1 MRTQVKTILTF
12 FQLKFFY
19 MKKIRLL
26 TLLVLGM
33 LIGGAAYAQSRV
45 SGVVKSAEDG
55 QPLAGVVVQVKGT
68 SVAALTQA
76 DGSYTINNAS
86 VANGT
91 LMFNYA
97 GMRKLEV
104 PVAGKSTINVT
115 LQPDA
120 LEAEAVT
127 VTALGTRKQNRAL
140 GYATSTV
147 KGDELART
155 NTVSP
160 ANALQGKVAGVQIA
174 SGGSG
179 GITTAPTVTIRG
191 NKSLDKNNSPIY
203 VIDGIIM
210 EYEQQAAGS
219 VNNNSEA
226 TRYGNQLKNLNPD
239 DYESI
244 TVLKGAAATS
254 LYGARGANGAIVITT
269 KGGKARKGIGV
280 EVNYTHE
287 WGQLYSNVYP
297 LQNLYGMGQY
307 SSVTEGGLREDLQ
320 STTTGYTSQSY
331 GPSFES
337 MKGQQMY
344 QYYKYYSP
352 DDISN
357 PLDDY
362 VAYPNNWKTFYQ
374 NSNYDNVSVAL
385 TGGSDKATFRLSYGY
400 MNGDGNMP
408 KNNFDRHSIN
418 FTTNGKINDIFSAN
432 LTIQYSNSNTSNANS
447 TNSYNW
453 STVPAMLVSY
463 YANRNTD
470 IAWYRDHFIGE
481 VAPGQYRTYGTSS
494 LANINSFILRDFQNQ
509 TVRNEQTLIAQL
521 GLSAQFTDWLDA
533 NVSISYN
540 KWDIFTENKD
550 AGYVSS
556 RGSYSISGSHSGSY
570 DGIAQL
576 HSNNRFIDDNLELD
590 VRVVGEIYGNTRS
603 TSYSRSTNGGLIT
616 PGLFSFSNS
625 SEALTVNQYSVGYTP
640 RNTMTLAVAGVINLS
655 WKDQIYL
662 EVTGRN
668 DWLSTLM
675 YPTWIP
681 YGADNYSVFY
691 PSVNASWVFSDTFD
705 IDPSVLSFGKLRASW
720 AQVGKGTNAYATA
733 NGGGGYT
740 VGSLAGPQNSS
751 ILHASP
757 NYSTLPN
764 FDLKPELQTSIEFGA
779 DVRFLDGRLG
789 LDVAYYKANTRNQ
802 ILSLAAVSESGVSSQ
817 LINAGNIQNQG
828 WEIQLDA
835 TPIRT
840 RTVNWNIGVNWS
852 RNRGKVKEL
861 ANGVDYY
868 TFIQSSWDG
877 TSTPGVYAFE
887 KGAFGVI
894 ANGNGFGSGNTAA
907 IYNNPDDPNDYRNGM
922 KLIYRAG
929 AYQGANVIPGTSIP
943 TNSVYDYISG
953 GEVTGYYGMNDDNT
967 GASYWGKNHRTDI
980 LGRVEPNFTYGIN
993 TSLQVNLPNSNGSF
1007 DFYAQ
1012 IDGRSGGKMVQALT
1026 AYMGNGNLEAT
1037 LYGRDKAHGGQ
1048 ARVNYKGE
1056 TVYNGLIP
1064 ENVVF
1069 SDLNGATNNVTSI
1082 ATGETVSLTGMTFRE
1097 AVEAGHIQPVMAATW
1112 YGYADFWTA
1121 ENFVSPQTYMALREL
1136 TLGYNFPEKWIKH
1149 VGLQSARLSFSARNV
1164 CYIINKVHWK
1174 GNPDSFVTNNAMTPY
1189 DYGTTPFV
1197 RNFSVNLNLRF

>member
-1 MRTQVKTILTF
+1 M
-12 FQLKFFY
+12 
-19 MKKIRLL
+19 
-26 TLLVLGM
+26 
-33 LIGGAAYAQSRV
+33 
-45 SGVVKSAEDG
+45 
-55 QPLAGVVVQVKGT
+55 
-68 SVAALTQA
+68 
-76 DGSYTINNAS
+76 
-86 VANGT
+86 
-91 LMFNYA
+91 
-97 GMRKLEV
+97 
-104 PVAGKSTINVT
+104 
-115 LQPDA
+115 
-120 LEAEAVT
+120 EAEAVT

-210 EYEQQAAGS
+210 EYEQQNAGRNFG
-219 VNNNSEA
+219 NNEA
-226 TRYGNQLKNLNPD
+226 TAYGNQLKNLNPD
-239 DYESI
+239 DYESF

-287 WGQLYSNVYP
+287 WGQLYDFAAP
-297 LQNLYGMGQY
+297 LQNLYGFGD
-307 SSVTEGGLREDLQ
+307 G
-320 STTTGYTSQSY
+320 TTGMEGDYMPEYESNVPWGYDTYSY
-331 GPSFES
+331 GPSYAS
-337 MKGQQMY
+337 MKGQKIY

-352 DDISN
+352 DGISN

-362 VAYPNNWKTFYQ
+362 VAQPNNWKTFFQ

-385 TGGSDKATFRLSYGY
+385 TGGSDKATYRLSYGY
-400 MNGDGNMP
+400 MNSDGNMP
-408 KNNFDRHSIN
+408 KNGFNRHSIN
-418 FTTNGKINDIFSAN
+418 FTTNGKINDILSTN
-432 LTIQYSNSNTSNANS
+432 LSIQYSNSNTENAAF
-447 TNSYNW
+447 TTGGAW
-453 STVPAMLVSY
+453 ATTVAMMAGGY
-463 YANRNTD
+463 YANRSTD
-470 IAWYRDHFIGE
+470 LQWYKDHYIVETG
-481 VAPGQYRTYGTSS
+481 PKQYTTYGTGNLST
-494 LANINSFILRDFQNQ
+494 INSWLQSQFLNN
-509 TVRNEQTLIAQL
+509 TNRNEQTLVAQL

-533 NVSISYN
+533 NVSLSYN
-540 KWDIFTENKD
+540 KWDIFTENKNS
-550 AGYVSS
+550 GYIGN
-556 RGSYSISGSHSGSY
+556 GSYSISGSHSGSY

-590 VRVVGEIYGNTRS
+590 IRVVGEVYGNTRS
-603 TSYSRSTNGGLIT
+603 TSYSKSTNGGLIV
-616 PGLFSFSNS
+616 PGLYSFSNS
-625 SEALTVNQYSVGYTP
+625 RNALTVSQYNVGYTP
-640 RNTMTLAVAGVINLS
+640 RNTMTLAVAGVVNLS

-668 DWLSTLM
+668 DWLSTLL
-675 YPTWIP
+675 YPTWLP

-720 AQVGKGTNAYATA
+720 AQVGKGANPYATA
-733 NGGGGYT
+733 NGAGGYT
-740 VGSLAGPQNSS
+740 VGTITGPQNSG
-751 ILHASP
+751 ILQAAP
-757 NYSTLPN
+757 NFTTLPN

-789 LDVAYYKANTRNQ
+789 LDVAYYKTNTRNQ

-840 RTVNWNIGVNWS
+840 RTVNWNISANWS
-852 RNRGKVKEL
+852 RNRGKIKEL
-861 ANGVDYY
+861 ANGIDYY
-868 TFIQSSWDG
+868 AISSYQWDG
-877 TSTPGVYAFE
+877 SNGMQVTAFE
-887 KGAFGVI
+887 NGPFGVI
-894 ANGNGFGSGNTAA
+894 TGGNGYSYLTPTARF
-907 IYNNPDDPNDYRNGM
+907 NNVDDPNDPRNGKKIIYM
-922 KLIYRAG
+922 RGDADGNTFGSANATQYGAADASTNLIWTYLGAG
-929 AYQGANVIPGTSIP
+929 NI
-943 TNSVYDYISG
+943 
-953 GEVTGYYGMNDDNT
+953 TGYYGVNDDNT

-980 LGRVEPNFTYGIN
+980 LGRVEPNFVYGIN

-1012 IDGRSGGKMVQALT
+1012 IDGRSGGNSIQPLIGTYLNAPGSLR
-1026 AYMGNGNLEAT
+1026 AT

-1056 TVYNGLIP
+1056 IAYNGIVP
-1064 ENVVF
+1064 DAVIWENA
-1069 SDLNGATNNVTSI
+1069 NYATVTSI
-1082 ATGETVSLTGMTFRE
+1082 ATGEDVYIGGMTFKE
-1097 AVEAGHIQPVMAATW
+1097 AMEAGHIQPVLASVWYAYRGAA
-1112 YGYADFWTA
+1112 ADFQVT
-1121 ENFVSPQTYMALREL
+1121 SQTYMALREL

-1164 CYIINKVHWK
+1164 CYIINKMYN
-1174 GNPDSFVTNNAMTPY
+1174 GSNPESFISNNALTPY
-1189 DYGTTPFV
+1189 DYSTTPFV

>member
-1 MRTQVKTILTF
+1 M
-12 FQLKFFY
+12 
-19 MKKIRLL
+19 
-26 TLLVLGM
+26 
-33 LIGGAAYAQSRV
+33 
-45 SGVVKSAEDG
+45 
-55 QPLAGVVVQVKGT
+55 
-68 SVAALTQA
+68 
-76 DGSYTINNAS
+76 
-86 VANGT
+86 
-91 LMFNYA
+91 
-97 GMRKLEV
+97 
-104 PVAGKSTINVT
+104 
-115 LQPDA
+115 
-120 LEAEAVT
+120 EAEAVT

-179 GITTAPTVTIRG
+179 GITTAPRVTIRG

-210 EYEQQAAGS
+210 EYEQSNISGDNS
-219 VNNNSEA
+219 LVNSDA
-226 TRYGNQLKNLNPD
+226 TKYGNQLKNLNPD

-287 WGQLYSNVYP
+287 WGNVYQNVYP
-297 LQNLYGMGQY
+297 LQNLYGAGDPFNGNETDDLYPDLGYYESY
-307 SSVTEGGLREDLQ
+307 SW
-320 STTTGYTSQSY
+320 
-331 GPSFES
+331 GPSFAS
-337 MKGQQMY
+337 MKGQQVR

-352 DDISN
+352 EGISN
-357 PLDDY
+357 PEEAFQ
-362 VAYPNNWKTFYQ
+362 AYPDNWKYMYQ

-385 TGGSDKATFRLSYGY
+385 TGGSDKATYRLSYGY
-400 MNGDGNMP
+400 MNGDGNM
-408 KNNFDRHSIN
+408 KNNNFERHSLN
-418 FTTNGKINDIFSAN
+418 FTANGKINDIFSTN
-432 LTIQYSNSNTSNANS
+432 LTIQYSNSNTSNARSVNS
-447 TNSYNW
+447 NW
-453 STVPAMLVSY
+453 ATTGIGPFWGF
-463 YANRNTD
+463 NRNTD
-470 IAWYRDHFIGE
+470 VQWYVDHYINPVTYE
-481 VAPGQYRTYGTSS
+481 TYGQRSGG
-494 LANINSFILRDFQNQ
+494 LASYVNGWVSDQWQNNL
-509 TVRNEQTLIAQL
+509 VRNEQTLISQL

-533 NVSISYN
+533 NVSVSYN
-540 KWDIFTENKD
+540 KWDVFSETKN
-550 AGYVSS
+550 AGYI
-556 RGSYSISGSHSGSY
+556 GQGQYAISGSHSGSY

-603 TSYSRSTNGGLIT
+603 TSYSKSTNGGLIT
-616 PGLFSFSNS
+616 PGLFSFSNTRT
-625 SEALTVNQYSVGYTP
+625 ALTINNSSVGYTP
-640 RNTMTLAVAGVINLS
+640 RNTMTLAVAGVVNLS

-720 AQVGKGTNAYATA
+720 AQVGKGTDAYATA

-740 VGSLAGPQNSS
+740 ITSMYGPTNTSMLQ
-751 ILHASP
+751 AAP

-802 ILSLAAVSESGVSSQ
+802 ILTLAAVSESGVSSQ

-840 RTVNWNIGVNWS
+840 RTVNWNISANWS

-861 ANGVDYY
+861 GNGDRTLTLANGGGWNV
-868 TFIQSSWDG
+868 S
-877 TSTPGVYAFE
+877 GVP
-887 KGAFGVI
+887 GVI
-894 ANGNGFGSGNTAA
+894 AYEGGIFGAVVVGNGYGTGTNSLGR
-907 IYNNPDDPNDYRNGM
+907 YSVWNNVDDPNDPRNGKQM
-922 KLIYRAG
+922 YYIVGSADGHTFGESDTEYSRKYASN
-929 AYQGANVIPGTSIP
+929 AP
-943 TNSVYDYISG
+943 TNLYYVPVLG
-953 GEVTGYYGMNDDNT
+953 NNVPGYFGSE
-967 GASYWGKNHRTDI
+967 ASYWGGKEHLAEI
-980 LGRVEPNFTYGIN
+980 LGRVEPDFVYGIN
-993 TSLQVNLPNSNGSF
+993 TSLQVNLPNNNGSF
-1007 DFYAQ
+1007 DFFAQ
-1012 IDGRSGGKMVQALT
+1012 IDGRSGGMMVYSLGYI
-1026 AYMGNGNLEAT
+1026 AYGSGDLKTT
-1037 LYGRDKAHGGQ
+1037 LYGRDAAHGGVS
-1048 ARVNYKGE
+1048 RVNYKGE
-1056 TVYNGLIP
+1056 LVDNGLVP
-1064 ENVVF
+1064 DVVF
-1069 SDLNGATNNVTSI
+1069 SNAAGNNTTVTSISTGERVDLNG
-1082 ATGETVSLTGMTFRE
+1082 LTFKE
-1097 AVEAGHIQPVMAATW
+1097 AVDAGHIQPVMAQVWHYYDMYNAKNT
-1112 YGYADFWTA
+1112 
-1121 ENFVSPQTYMALREL
+1121 VSSQSYMALREL

-1164 CYIINKVHWK
+1164 CYIVNNTTWK
-1174 GNPDSFVTNNAMTPY
+1174 GNPESFISNNALSPY
-1189 DYGTTPFV
+1189 DMGTTPFV